1 MGVAMT
7 LEEQK
12 KAARGSAFARRKI
25 AFGAQNEVTCEVLSE
40 VLGAYRGAPL
50 AGFMPINT
58 EIDPLPAMV
67 EASAHGMVGVPVIKA
82 RAKPLEFAKWDPET
96 EMVAGAFKVEIPAF
110 IEWIVPEIILV
121 PLVAWD
127 KEGGRLGYGGG
138 FYDRTLE
145 RLRARGPI
153 LAIGFAFNAQEDH
166 NLPLEPTDQFLD
178 MLITEDRI
186 LKVKD

>member
-12 KAARGSAFARRKI
+12 KAARGSAFAKRQI
-25 AFGAQNEVTCEVLSE
+25 AFEAQNEVACEVLLE
-40 VLGAYRGAPL
+40 VLAAYRGAPL

-58 EIDPLPAMV
+58 EIDPRPAMV

-96 EMVAGAFKVEIPAF
+96 EMVVGDFKVEIPAF
-110 IEWIVPEIILV
+110 IEWMMPEIVLV

-153 LAIGFAFNAQEDH
+153 LAIGFAFNAQEDN
-166 NLPLEPTDQFLD
+166 NLPLEPTDQSLD
-178 MLITEDRI
+178 MVITEDRI